1 MLDEELPGQE
11 LNLQQLLIHAPDAII
26 VIDEDSYI
34 TYWNPK
40 AEQIFGW
47 SREEAV
53 GKRLVDTIIPPQ
65 YMEAHE
71 KGMAR
76 YLQTGKARVLNKT
89 IDITALDRTGR
100 EFYIS
105 LTISTSKQQGKHAF
119 IAILSDIDQQKTNE
133 LELER

>member
-65 YMEAHE
+65 YKEAHE

-100 EFYIS
+100 EFLYIPDY
-105 LTISTSKQQGKHAF
+105 LDVETARQTRFYCYPK
-119 IAILSDIDQQKTNE
+119 
-133 LELER
+133 RY